1 MACNPKTIE
10 KIMGKV
16 TVKMLPFIKKKP
28 NYERI
33 NEMMELL
40 YTNMVT
46 LTTPQ
51 GRGHHSHIGSIM
63 KPKLYITLTTTA
75 WANPNDLI
83 VYPMIVKNSTTY
95 LREQLQLQYKEGNR
109 INENMVTMY

>member
-1 MACNPKTIE
+1 MIGEIIAKFTVKTISLIKLE
-10 KIMGKV
+10 PDYEGIS
-16 TVKMLPFIKKKP
+16 KMMQI
-28 NYERI
+28 
-33 NEMMELL
+33 L

-51 GRGHHSHIGSIM
+51 GIGHHSHIGSIM

-83 VYPMIVKNSTTY
+83 VYPMIVTNSTTY

-109 INENMVTMY
+109 INENMVTMD